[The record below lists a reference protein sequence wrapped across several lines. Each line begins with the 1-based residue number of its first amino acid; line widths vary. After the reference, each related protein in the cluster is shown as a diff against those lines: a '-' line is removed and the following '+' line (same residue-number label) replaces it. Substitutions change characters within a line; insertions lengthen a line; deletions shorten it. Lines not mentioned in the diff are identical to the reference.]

1 MELNRLVGVSTGGH
15 ILYLYDDVDVY
26 ADNASAFLISG
37 VQGGDLAIL
46 IDSAERI
53 ERIRGLVRPVLSAE
67 QQQHIVYV
75 DADEFYD
82 TSRSFHYKKVLEHF
96 GELMESY
103 IGRTSGIRTWA
114 HVAWKS
120 EPCVEHE
127 LEVFEAFADRN
138 VNGLRLVSVCAYR
151 AGSISASLQV
161 KMLRTHD
168 YVMTDEEL
176 SGTDLTGKSG
186 GALFPSLSVQREKE
200 QRDGDER
207 LRLQAAAR
215 QLEKITANN
224 LDPVALFDEKGA
236 LLSLNQAFER
246 TFGWSA
252 LDFVGMSETGVRA
265 RIGLQ
270 NVPESELAPLS
281 KANALPDP
289 SVPAEDALRAEA
301 TAIARNGQALRVRV
315 TEFALGDEERPAGYA
330 VIYRDITDFRDS
342 ERKLQESVERY
353 TSLKRHNHD
362 AVFSI
367 DGEAR
372 VINTN
377 PAAQKLIGLTTEEMI
392 GRLFSEWLAEGTID
406 DILRGS
412 ATGDESSRP
421 TVRIR
426 NVRGDEFE
434 VLTSTAPIIV
444 GGRNVGCYILAK
456 DITEHK
462 RLLIEKQA
470 AEEMNRAKSD
480 FLAVMSHEI
489 RTPMNGVIALT
500 QLLSETEGL
509 TAEQR
514 EYVEVIRRS
523 GDSLLGIINDILDFS
538 KIEAGKTELQLEPM
552 NLREDVARSF
562 DILLADSRMK
572 KLELGLSIAPRVP
585 EIVLGDPNKLRQ
597 ILVNLVGNAIKYTEE
612 GGVFV
617 SVDSEKGAPEGWIR
631 LHFRIRDTGM
641 GIPEAQTE
649 HLFNP
654 FYQLDN
660 FMTRKSEG
668 TGLGLAITKKLIE
681 LMHGTIGVRSKPGEG
696 TVFRFS
702 IDMQLPDFDEMP
714 AEAAETA
721 EAEPEQVSADVSDPL
736 RILVAE
742 DNKINQLVME
752 RLLDR
757 LGRGS
762 DLAEDG
768 VEALKLAERTRY
780 DVILMDARMPRMD
793 GFEATRRIRTE
804 PERYGMPYIIAVTAN
819 AMHGDRE
826 RCLDAGMD
834 EYMNKPVDAKR
845 LAELL
850 SEAETQI
857 RHSDK
862 NNGKIEG
869 ESKRTTEERE

>member
-1 MELNRLVGVSTGGH
+1 MELNRLVSVSTGGH
-15 ILYLYDDVDVY
+15 ILYLYDDVDAY
-26 ADNASAFLISG
+26 ADNASAYLISG
-37 VQGGDLAIL
+37 VQDGGLAIL

-53 ERIRGLVRPVLSAE
+53 GRIRSLVSPALSAE
-67 QQQHIVYV
+67 ENKRVVYV
-75 DADEFYD
+75 DADRFYD
-82 TSRSFHYKKVLEHF
+82 TTQSFHYKKVIGHF
-96 GELMESY
+96 GESLNPY
-103 IGRTSGIRTWA
+103 IGQASEIRTWA

-120 EPCVEHE
+120 EPFIEHE
-127 LEVFEAFADRN
+127 LSVFEAFADRT
-138 VNGLRLVSVCAYR
+138 VQGMRMVSVCAYQ

-168 YVMTDEEL
+168 YVMTDDEF
-176 SGTDLTGKSG
+176 SSTDLTGKSG
-186 GALFPSLSVQREKE
+186 GALFPSLSAQREKDR
-200 QRDGDER
+200 RDNVER
-207 LRLQAAAR
+207 LRLEAAAR
-215 QLEKITANN
+215 QLERITANN

-236 LLSLNQAFER
+236 LVSLNAAFER
-246 TFGWSA
+246 VFGWDTQEFA
-252 LDFVGMSETGVRA
+252 GMSETGVREK
-265 RIGLQ
+265 IGLQ
-270 NVPESELAPLS
+270 NVSEGELAPLS
-281 KANALPDP
+281 KANSLPDP
-289 SVPAEDALRAEA
+289 AIQAEDAVRAEA
-301 TAIARNGQALRVRV
+301 IALSRNGEILNVLV
-315 TEFALGDEERPAGYA
+315 TEFALGDEENPAGYA

-367 DGEAR
+367 DGEGR
-372 VINTN
+372 VMNTN
-377 PAAQKLIGLTTEEMI
+377 PAAQTLIGLATEEMI
-392 GRLFSEWLAEGTID
+392 GRLFSEWLAEGTMD
-406 DILRGS
+406 DILRNNV
-412 ATGDESSRP
+412 AGDESLRP

-426 NVRGDEFE
+426 NVDGNEFE

-444 GGRNVGCYILAK
+444 GGRNVGCYVLAK

-489 RTPMNGVIALT
+489 RTPMNGVITLT
-500 QLLSETEGL
+500 QLLLETEGL

-538 KIEAGKTELQLEPM
+538 KIEAGKTGLQLEPM

-562 DILLADSRMK
+562 DILLADSRAK
-572 KLELGLSIAPRVP
+572 KLELGLSIAPHVP
-585 EIVLGDPNKLRQ
+585 EIVVGDPNKLRQ

-617 SVDSEKGAPEGWIR
+617 SVDLEEGAPEGWAR

-641 GIPEAQTE
+641 GIPESHTE
-649 HLFNP
+649 HLFDP

-668 TGLGLAITKKLIE
+668 SGLGLAITKKLIE
-681 LMHGTIGVRSKPGEG
+681 LMHGTIGVRSKLGEG

-702 IDMQLPDFDEMP
+702 IDMQLPDFDAMP
-714 AEAAETA
+714 EEPVEVAEA
-721 EAEPEQVSADVSDPL
+721 PVDVSAPL

-757 LGRGS
+757 LGCES
-762 DLAEDG
+762 DIAEDG
-768 VEALKLAERTRY
+768 VEALTLAERSRY
-780 DVILMDARMPRMD
+780 EVILMDVRMPRMD
-793 GFEATRRIRTE
+793 GFEATRRIRKA
-804 PERYGMPYIIAVTAN
+804 PGRYGKPYIIAVTAN
-819 AMHGDRE
+819 AMRGDRE

-834 EYMNKPVDAKR
+834 EYMNKPVDSKR

-850 SEAETQI
+850 SEAEAQI
-857 RHSDK
+857 RHSGK
-862 NNGKIEG
+862 NSGKIIS
-869 ESKRTTEERE
+869 ESKRTTEEHD

>member
-1 MELNRLVGVSTGGH
+1 MELNRLVSVSAGGH

-26 ADNASAFLISG
+26 ADNASAYLVSG

-46 IDSAERI
+46 IDTAERI
-53 ERIRGLVRPVLSAE
+53 DRIRSLVRSALSTE
-67 QQQHIVYV
+67 EHERIVYV
-75 DADEFYD
+75 DADLFYD
-82 TSRSFHYKKVLEHF
+82 TSKSFHYQKVVEHF
-96 GELMESY
+96 GELLKPY
-103 IGRTSGIRTWA
+103 LDQKLRIRTWA
-114 HVAWKS
+114 HVVWKNES
-120 EPCVEHE
+120 CVERE
-127 LEVFEAFADRN
+127 LNVFEAFADRT
-138 VNGLRLVSVCAYR
+138 VRGLKMVSVCAYQG
-151 AGSISASLQV
+151 GSITASLQV

-176 SGTDLTGKSG
+176 SSTDLTGRSG
-186 GALFPSLSVQREKE
+186 GAFFPSLSEQREKDR
-200 QRDGDER
+200 QDDAER
-207 LRLQAAAR
+207 LSLESARR

-224 LDPVALFDEKGA
+224 LDPVALFDENGT
-236 LLSLNQAFER
+236 LVNLNKAFER
-246 TFGWSA
+246 VFGWA
-252 LDFVGMSETGVRA
+252 AHDFYGMSETGVRA
-265 RIGLQ
+265 KIGLQ
-270 NVPESELAPLS
+270 NVAEGDLAPLS
-281 KANALPDP
+281 KANLLPDP
-289 SVPAEDALRAEA
+289 AILAEDAVRAEA
-301 TAIARNGQALRVRV
+301 TARSKKGEVLNVLV

-330 VIYRDITDFRDS
+330 VIYRDITYFRDS
-342 ERKLQESVERY
+342 ERRLQESVERY
-353 TSLKRHNHD
+353 TSLKRNNHD

-367 DGEAR
+367 DGEGR
-372 VINTN
+372 VVKTN

-392 GRLFSEWLAEGTID
+392 GRLFSEWLAEGAMD
-406 DILRGS
+406 DILRNS
-412 ATGDESSRP
+412 VAGDESLRP

-426 NVRGDEFE
+426 SVEGNEFE

-444 GGRNVGCYILAK
+444 GGRNVGYYVLAK

-489 RTPMNGVIALT
+489 RTPMNGVITLT
-500 QLLSETEGL
+500 QLLLETEGL

-523 GDSLLGIINDILDFS
+523 GDSLLGIINNILDFS

-562 DILLADSRMK
+562 DILLADSRAK
-572 KLELGLSIAPRVP
+572 KLELGLSVAPRVP
-585 EIVLGDPNKLRQ
+585 DIVVGDPNKLRQ

-617 SVDSEKGAPEGWIR
+617 SVDLEKGAPEGWVR
-631 LHFRIRDTGM
+631 LHFRIRDTGL

-649 HLFNP
+649 HLFDP

-681 LMHGTIGVRSKPGEG
+681 LMHGSIGVRSKLGEG

-702 IDMQLPDFDEMP
+702 IDMQLPDFDEKP
-714 AEAAETA
+714 TETA
-721 EAEPEQVSADVSDPL
+721 EAEVVQVSADVSAPL

-752 RLLDR
+752 RLLSR
-757 LGRGS
+757 MGHGS

-768 VEALKLAERTRY
+768 VRALELAERSPY
-780 DVILMDARMPRMD
+780 DVILMDVRMPRMD
-793 GFEATRRIRTE
+793 GIETTHQIRIN
-804 PERYGMPYIIAVTAN
+804 PERYGTPYIIAVTAN
-819 AMHGDRE
+819 AMNGDRE
-826 RCLDAGMD
+826 RCLEAGMD
-834 EYMNKPVDAKR
+834 EYMNKPVNSKR

-850 SEAETQI
+850 SEAEEQI
-857 RHSDK
+857 RLLSK
-862 NNGKIEG
+862 NSGKIVG
-869 ESKRTTEERE
+869 ESKRTTDEHQ

>member
-1 MELNRLVGVSTGGH
+1 MELNRLVSVSTGGH
-15 ILYLYDDVDVY
+15 ILYLYDDVDAY
-26 ADNASAFLISG
+26 ADNASAYLISS
-37 VQGGDLAIL
+37 VRNGDLAIL

-53 ERIRGLVRPVLSAE
+53 DRIRSLALPALSAE
-67 QQQHIVYV
+67 EHERIVYV
-75 DADEFYD
+75 DADRFYD
-82 TSRSFHYKKVLEHF
+82 TTESFHYKKVIENF
-96 GELMESY
+96 GESLKSY
-103 IGRTSGIRTWA
+103 LGQASGIRTWT

-120 EPCVEHE
+120 EPRVERE
-127 LEVFEAFADRN
+127 LSVFEDFADRN
-138 VNGLRLVSVCAYR
+138 VNGMRLVSVCAYR

-176 SGTDLTGKSG
+176 SSTDLTGKSG
-186 GALFPSLSVQREKE
+186 GALFPSLSAQREKDR
-200 QRDGDER
+200 QDNVER
-207 LRLQAAAR
+207 LRLEAAVR
-215 QLEKITANN
+215 QLQKITANN

-236 LLSLNQAFER
+236 LVSLNAAFER
-246 TFGWSA
+246 VFGWEA
-252 LDFVGMSETGVRA
+252 RDFAGMSETGVRA

-270 NVPESELAPLS
+270 NVPEGELAPLS
-281 KANALPDP
+281 KANLLPDP
-289 SVPAEDALRAEA
+289 SIQAEDAVRAEA
-301 TAIARNGQALRVRV
+301 TALARNGEILHLLV
-315 TEFALGDEERPAGYA
+315 TEFALGDEECPAGYA
-330 VIYRDITDFRDS
+330 VIYRDITYFRDS

-367 DGEAR
+367 DGDGR
-372 VINTN
+372 VMNTN
-377 PAAQKLIGLTTEEMI
+377 PAAQTLIGLTTEEMI
-392 GRLFSEWLAEGTID
+392 GQSFSQWLAEGTMD
-406 DILRGS
+406 DILRNS
-412 ATGDESSRP
+412 VAGDESLRP

-426 NVRGDEFE
+426 SVNGNEFE

-444 GGRNVGCYILAK
+444 GGHNVGCYILAK

-489 RTPMNGVIALT
+489 RTPMNGVITLT
-500 QLLSETEGL
+500 QLLLETDGL

-562 DILLADSRMK
+562 DILLADSRAK
-572 KLELGLSIAPRVP
+572 KLELGLSVAPRVP
-585 EIVLGDPNKLRQ
+585 EIVVGDPNKLRQ

-617 SVDSEKGAPEGWIR
+617 SVDLEEGAPEGWVR

-649 HLFNP
+649 HLFDP

-681 LMHGTIGVRSKPGEG
+681 LMHGTIGVRSKLGEG

-702 IDMQLPDFDEMP
+702 IDMQLADFDERP
-714 AEAAETA
+714 EAEATA
-721 EAEPEQVSADVSDPL
+721 EVVQVVISPPDVFSPP

-742 DNKINQLVME
+742 DNKVNQLVME
-752 RLLDR
+752 RLLSR

-768 VEALKLAERTRY
+768 VQALELAERSPY
-780 DVILMDARMPRMD
+780 DIILMDIRMPRMD
-793 GFEATRRIRTE
+793 GFEATRQIRQA
-804 PERYGMPYIIAVTAN
+804 PERYGKPYIIAVTAN
-819 AMHGDRE
+819 AMQGDRE

-834 EYMNKPVDAKR
+834 EYMNKPVDSKR
-845 LAELL
+845 LAVLL
-850 SEAETQI
+850 AEAEAQI
-857 RHSDK
+857 RHLGENS
-862 NNGKIEG
+862 GKIIG
-869 ESKRTTEERE
+869 ESKRTTE

>member
-1 MELNRLVGVSTGGH
+1 MELNRLVSVSTGGH
-15 ILYLYDDVDVY
+15 ILYLYDDVDAY
-26 ADNASAFLISG
+26 ADNASAYLISG
-37 VQGGDLAIL
+37 VRSGDLAIL

-53 ERIRGLVRPVLSAE
+53 DRIRGLVLLALGTEERDR
-67 QQQHIVYV
+67 IIYV
-75 DADEFYD
+75 DADSFYD
-82 TSRSFHYKKVLEHF
+82 TSGSFHYKTVMEHS
-96 GELMESY
+96 GELLKPYEGQSL
-103 IGRTSGIRTWA
+103 GIRTWA

-127 LEVFEAFADRN
+127 LSVFEAFADRN
-138 VNGLRLVSVCAYR
+138 VKGHRLVSVCAYQ

-168 YVMTDEEL
+168 YVMTDDEF
-176 SGTDLTGKSG
+176 SSTDLTGKSG
-186 GALFPSLSVQREKE
+186 GALFPSLSAQREKDR
-200 QRDGDER
+200 QDNVER
-207 LRLQAAAR
+207 LRLEAAAR
-215 QLEKITANN
+215 QLERITANN

-236 LLSLNQAFER
+236 LVSLNAAFER
-246 TFGWSA
+246 VFGWA
-252 LDFVGMSETGVRA
+252 AQEFFGMSENGLRA
-265 RIGLQ
+265 KIGLR
-270 NVPESELAPLS
+270 NVPEGERAPLS
-281 KANALPDP
+281 KANLLPDP
-289 SVPAEDALRAEA
+289 AIQAEDAVRAEA
-301 TAIARNGQALRVRV
+301 IALSENGEVLNVLV
-315 TEFALGDEERPAGYA
+315 TEFALGDEENPAGYA
-330 VIYRDITDFRDS
+330 VIYRNITDFRDS

-367 DGEAR
+367 DGEGR

-377 PAAQKLIGLTTEEMI
+377 PAAQTLIGLTTEEMI
-392 GRLFSEWLAEGTID
+392 GRPFSEWLAEGTMD
-406 DILRGS
+406 DILRNHV
-412 ATGDESSRP
+412 AGDESLRP

-426 NVRGDEFE
+426 NVDGHEFE

-489 RTPMNGVIALT
+489 RTPMNGVITLT
-500 QLLSETEGL
+500 QLLLETEGL

-562 DILLADSRMK
+562 DILLADSRAK
-572 KLELGLSIAPRVP
+572 KLELGLSITPHVP
-585 EIVLGDPNKLRQ
+585 EIVVGDPNKLRQ

-617 SVDSEKGAPEGWIR
+617 SVDLEEGAPEGWVR

-641 GIPEAQTE
+641 GIPEAHTE
-649 HLFNP
+649 HLFDP

-668 TGLGLAITKKLIE
+668 SGLGLAITKKLIE
-681 LMHGTIGVRSKPGEG
+681 LMHGTIGVRSKLGEG

-714 AEAAETA
+714 EETA
-721 EAEPEQVSADVSDPL
+721 EVAEAPVDVAAPL

-757 LGRGS
+757 LGCES
-762 DLAEDG
+762 DIAEDG
-768 VEALKLAERTRY
+768 IEALTLAERSRY
-780 DVILMDARMPRMD
+780 EVILMDVRMPRMD
-793 GFEATRRIRTE
+793 GLEAARRIRKA
-804 PERYGMPYIIAVTAN
+804 PERYGKPYIIAVTAN
-819 AMHGDRE
+819 AMPGDRE

-834 EYMNKPVDAKR
+834 EYMNKPVDSKR

-850 SEAETQI
+850 SEAEAQI
-857 RHSDK
+857 RHSGK
-862 NNGKIEG
+862 NSGKIIG
-869 ESKRTTEERE
+869 ESKRTTEKHD